1 MQDRQRAG
9 RQAGLHPVLH
19 AVVAVAL
26 DGIGAEQINVGVG
39 GRDRKRLP
47 CGNLGHNGEAFGQGD
62 QAVAAVYVQK
72 QRGLAASGRN
82 ALQRGPAVVVACD
95 LGGGAGVDDRN
106 VGVKHGHDAV
116 LALPVQPQQHAARV
130 GGVEQALGVGV
141 EAHKV
146 DRAVQLPVPR
156 GNHARGKPAVVG
168 GKVQRDRCAHRLG
181 HPPAV
186 QLPHRRVIDVYPA
199 GKTVRVGHDG
209 QRVVV

>member
-1 MQDRQRAG
+1 M
-9 RQAGLHPVLH
+9 
-19 AVVAVAL
+19 
-26 DGIGAEQINVGVG
+26 
-39 GRDRKRLP
+39 
-47 CGNLGHNGEAFGQGD
+47 
-62 QAVAAVYVQK
+62 YVQK

-82 ALQRGPAVVVACD
+82 ALQRGSAVVVACD
-95 LGGGAGVDDRN
+95 LGSGAGVDDRN

-130 GGVEQALGVGV
+130 GGVEQSLGVGV

-168 GKVQRDRCAHRLG
+168 GKVQRNRRAHRLG